1 MIGAIIGDIVGSRFE
16 FHNHKSK
23 EFDLLAD
30 ESVITD
36 DTVMTIAIADA
47 LLKAKDVDLSHIGD
61 LAIDR
66 MRYWGNQYLDVG
78 YGGMFKN
85 WLKSDNPM
93 PYKSFGNGAAMR
105 VSPCGIAATDEDMAE
120 ELSYRVTM
128 VTHNHLESVKA
139 AEAVSLAIL
148 WARKGYTKDNIQNKI
163 LLSYY
168 PIDFTLDEIR
178 DKYRFDVTCQGSVP
192 QAFEAFFDAVD
203 FIDTIRNAVSI
214 GGDSDTIACIAG
226 SMAWE
231 YYKAQGELTD
241 NDYSLWHECYRR
253 IPSPLRTVV
262 DEFIGEYE

>member
-23 EFDLLAD
+23 DFSLLTD
-30 ESVITD
+30 ESGVTD

-47 LLKAKDVDLSHIGD
+47 LLKAKDVDLNHISD
-61 LAIDR
+61 LAIGR

-78 YGGMFKN
+78 YGGMFES
-85 WLKSDNPM
+85 WLKSDSPM

-105 VSPCGIAATDEDMAE
+105 VSPCGVVATDEDMAKQ
-120 ELSYRVTM
+120 LSYRVTV
-128 VTHNHLESVKA
+128 VTHNHPESVKA
-139 AEAVSLAIL
+139 AEAVSMAIL
-148 WARKGYTKDNIQNKI
+148 WARKGYTKYDIQNKI

-178 DKYRFDVTCQGSVP
+178 NKYRFDVTCQGSVP
-192 QAFEAFFDAVD
+192 QAFEAFFDSVD
-203 FIDTIRNAVSI
+203 FIDAIRNAVSI

-226 SMAWE
+226 SVAWE

-241 NDYSLWHECYRR
+241 NDHSLWHECYLR
-253 IPSPLRTVV
+253 IPSLLRTVV
-262 DEFIGEYE
+262 DEFIKEYE